1 MTADLSPTTR
11 MRIAATAALVA
22 MAFVFA
28 STHVWGHD
36 AGLWGYVRA
45 FAEAGLVGGLADWF
59 AVTAIFRHPLGI
71 PIPHTAV
78 IPKNKQRIADAVG
91 RFIADNFLDPK
102 LVEAR
107 LKDADPGEQ
116 IGRLLADPSQA
127 KKISD
132 GLISALPDVLSFL
145 DDEAVARFWRERL
158 AEQASGTRLA
168 PAFGA
173 VLEALTAEGKHQEL
187 LNAGLQE
194 AFKALE
200 ENEDRVRAAVRN
212 QTPRL
217 LRYARMDKALAD
229 RVIAAIEELLHE
241 MAVEPAHPMRTRI
254 TEIVD
259 DFARGLREDSALQGR
274 IEKIVAE
281 TLTHPAFADFAR
293 SGWRQAKA
301 AVLIDARRK
310 EHSDLAAHIRDGLVE
325 LGKAILSDR
334 DARAA
339 FNARLTPVL
348 VHLAGRH
355 GPDVARIVSET
366 IAGWDAQTVV
376 EKLEANVG
384 RDLQYIRLNGTLI
397 GGLVGVTLHAL
408 THAFQ

>member
-1 MTADLSPTTR
+1 MTTELSPTAR
-11 MRIAATAALVA
+11 MRIAATASLVA
-22 MAFVFA
+22 MGFVFA
-28 STHVWGHD
+28 ATHVWGHD
-36 AGLWGYVRA
+36 EGVWGYVRA

-59 AVTAIFRHPLGI
+59 AVTAIFRRPLGL

-78 IPKNKQRIADAVG
+78 IPNNKQRIADAVG

-102 LVEAR
+102 LVEER
-107 LKDADPGEQ
+107 LKDTDPGEQ
-116 IGRLLADPSQA
+116 IGRLLADRSQA
-127 KKISD
+127 SQIAN
-132 GLISALPDVLSFL
+132 GLVSALPDMLAFL

-200 ENEDRVRAAVRN
+200 ENEDRVRTAVRN

-229 RVIAAIEELLHE
+229 RVIAGIEQLLHE
-241 MAVEPAHPMRTRI
+241 MAVEPDHPMRARI
-254 TEIVD
+254 TQIVD
-259 DFARGLREDSALQGR
+259 DFAKGLRDDPEMQGR
-274 IEKIVAE
+274 IERIVTE

-310 EHSDLAAHIRDGLVE
+310 ERSKLAGHVGDGLVE
-325 LGKAILSDR
+325 LGKAILNDKE
-334 DARAA
+334 ARAA

-348 VHLAGRH
+348 VHLAERH
-355 GPDVARIVSET
+355 GPDVARIVSDT
-366 IAGWDAQTVV
+366 IASWDADTIVD
-376 EKLEANVG
+376 KLEANVG

-397 GGLVGVTLHAL
+397 GGLVGVTLHML
-408 THAFQ
+408 TSVF